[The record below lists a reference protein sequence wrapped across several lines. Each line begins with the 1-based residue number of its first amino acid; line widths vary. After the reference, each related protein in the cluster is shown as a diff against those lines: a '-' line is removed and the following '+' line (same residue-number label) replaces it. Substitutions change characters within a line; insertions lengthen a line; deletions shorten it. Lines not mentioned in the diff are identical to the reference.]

1 MKRMLAC
8 VLTLLLLLPIAGV
21 FSASAADDGLRV
33 IKNKVIDD
41 NPNDDHYYFEF
52 KFDEPMRPARYFQDY
67 NRRGEPGQAEAYLF
81 GDDLTD
87 AVRKYVLIN
96 GTNVN
101 DYIDVF
107 QNVDYFSFFY
117 DSDEENGAMLIKIFH
132 QYMSG
137 FSLDDKITIEVKAG
151 MIDVDGNPIVPFTA
165 VYDPAVSRTELK
177 VTLHPINTTTKP
189 VSTGRPGTTSNPTS
203 NPTSNTAGPGVTTK
217 PPVTQ
222 DGTTSTGVSEVT
234 TGDSNTQNTTDTG
247 FDTQPDDP
255 TESMTGTEPTQAV
268 QASAALS
275 SKNSGI
281 VIDTDKSTVKLSKS
295 LKVSALLAEL
305 ESGSGYAIGV
315 YNGPNPVAE
324 NEPVYTGYRLK
335 VRSGDKLIANYEI
348 IAPEPSNTGLVIV
361 IVCVAAVLLAAAGVL
376 LYFLVLRKR
385 KAILA
390 EKGDEESK

>member
-1 MKRMLAC
+1 MKRILSCLLA
-8 VLTLLLLLPIAGV
+8 LLLLLPTAGV

-177 VTLHPINTTTKP
+177 VTLHPVTTTTKP
-189 VSTGRPGTTSNPTS
+189 VPTGKPTTSSNPTS
-203 NPTSNTAGPGVTTK
+203 STRGPDVTTK
-217 PPVTQ
+217 PAVTQ
-222 DGTTSTGVSEVT
+222 DSTTSTSTGEVT
-234 TGDSNTQNTTDTG
+234 TGDGNISNPTDTTA
-247 FDTQPDDP
+247 DTQPGES
-255 TESMTGTEPTQAV
+255 TEATIDTEPTQAV

-281 VIDTDKSTVKLSKS
+281 VIDPDKGTVKLSKS
-295 LKVSALLAEL
+295 LKVSALLAAL
-305 ESGSGYAIGV
+305 ESGSGNAIGV
-315 YNGPNPVAE
+315 YNGPNPVDGDK
-324 NEPVYTGYRLK
+324 PVYTGYRLK
-335 VRSGDKLIANYEI
+335 VHAGDKLIANYEI
-348 IAPEPSNTGLVIV
+348 TAPDPSNTGLVIA
-361 IVCVAAVLLAAAGVL
+361 IVCIAAVLLAAGVL

-385 KAILA
+385 KGIPA